1 MKNEKIIKIFDELHN
16 IYKSLG
22 NTYRERAYKK
32 IINKLKTLDKEI
44 KTSNELK
51 GIEGFGNRTLIK
63 IDEIL
68 KTNKL
73 KLLEELKKKNKS
85 INVRIEL
92 QKIYG
97 IGPKLANKYVSEY
110 NLKSIDDFKKLVKEK
125 KIKLTEQQMIGLKY
139 YKDLLK
145 PIPRNEI
152 KLFTN
157 KLQKTLHKKF
167 KTLHVLPMGSYYR
180 GEKTSGDIDLII
192 YDKTIKTKNDLLKS
206 TIFNDIV
213 DYLQEDSI
221 IIDILSRGYNNISAI
236 VRTNKNNIR
245 QMDIRFSPY
254 DLLEYFI
261 LYFGSGEELSR
272 KMRLEA
278 KEQGY
283 KLSEWGLIKKD

>member
-236 VRTNKNNIR
+236 VKTDKNNIR